1 MGYLEVRGG
10 DLGTLASQQICE
22 LCHRMSIGMS
32 YAGSSGLVI
41 RDILAQVMICGEWH
55 VKCELFP
62 EGQLGVDIVWE
73 ERVELLSVG

>member
-1 MGYLEVRGG
+1 
-10 DLGTLASQQICE
+10 
-22 LCHRMSIGMS
+22 MSIGMS